1 MTNPNQAR
9 NFRGTVR
16 SQAMRVYRHNHKC
29 AKASALDDEQGVVD
43 LTSPETRAVHPKD
56 SSGGDDPYAT
66 LSISLVPQPLTFVD
80 LQHGAPAVQFPAL
93 TPDKSSA
100 LSFRPRFSSVSIV
113 TGYEQS
119 SSHEANVYH
128 LLLDNIAQIPQV
140 GYTVDAFPAFEHLDL
155 DSARLIQQCKF
166 PVS

>member
-43 LTSPETRAVHPKD
+43 LTSPETRAVHPKE